1 MSNNN
6 PKCSN
11 CNGQTKHIDNNEY
24 ECVYCGSIVDEFGDD
39 VHEI

>member
-11 CNGQTKHIDNNEY
+11 CNGQTKRIDNNEY
-24 ECVYCGSIVDEFGDD
+24 ECVYCGSIVDKFGDD